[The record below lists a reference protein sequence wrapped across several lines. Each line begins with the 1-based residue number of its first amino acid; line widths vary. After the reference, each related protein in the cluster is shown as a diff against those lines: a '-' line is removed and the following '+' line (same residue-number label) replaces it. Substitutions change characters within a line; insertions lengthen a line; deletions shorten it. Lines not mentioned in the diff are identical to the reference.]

1 MGPARRLY
9 PTSIHLVSI
18 FSPPSD
24 VAVWAFLFFFSLFF
38 VDIEKEGGW
47 VGEKLVLSCTKARHI
62 CLEECVVAYKDSLT
76 LVSVGNPQSA
86 DAFVWKCFFVLFCFF
101 AEMDKTTQIKQ
112 FRQSHTTL
120 SLPLFYCGHH
130 THNMP

>member
-24 VAVWAFLFFFSLFF
+24 VAVWAFLFFSFFFF
-38 VDIEKEGGW
+38 VDIEKEGGG

-86 DAFVWKCFFVLFCFF
+86 DAFVWKFFFFFC
-101 AEMDKTTQIKQ
+101 
-112 FRQSHTTL
+112 
-120 SLPLFYCGHH
+120 
-130 THNMP
+130 